1 MKIKRKRLWQYGQLH
16 SVIKLELTNDEKSRL
31 VKANLLDV
39 KIHMRDGSLF
49 GKTISIPNMTRAFEV
64 NVRKVRDRWSVA
76 MVRTS
81 GSVFLDSIT
90 LYAKL
95 FVYIAQLIVHFFFGT
110 RNTVRSLSRGIRVS
124 SKYVEDVKE
133 AETFI
138 LISVAAIFRAL
149 HFAETATEAET
160 LDHDGI
166 LRELAGLSFSGAPK
180 INAAQG
186 HSQLSD
192 IDFDDYEGADDDDDD
207 EMEDEVDQDVDIG
220 Y

>member
-31 VKANLLDV
+31 MKAKLLDV
-39 KIHMRDGSLF
+39 KIHMSDGSLF

-90 LYAKL
+90 LYAKI
-95 FVYIAQLIVHFFFGT
+95 FVYIAQLIFRFFFGT

-149 HFAETATEAET
+149 DFAENATEVET

-180 INAAQG
+180 ISAAQG

-192 IDFDDYEGADDDDDD
+192 IDFDDDEGADDDDDD